1 MKHIFFVLVFEDAT
15 TSAVPSTAMIAST
28 TGAPACQVLLWE
40 TELSPSL
47 LLLLPP
53 LLYRLLSQ
61 EADPNADFVLG
72 VLVKLGSKCSHLLS
86 LVLQSL
92 KRGVHFCFFHLSG
105 RKNHK
110 PSIMVWAIFLSRS
123 NPFLVQS
130 QLSLKIID
138 SSKYFVSVVQP
149 QVAETNTGLSC
160 S

>member
-28 TGAPACQVLLWE
+28 SGTPACQVLLRE

-47 LLLLPP
+47 LFLLPP

-92 KRGVHFCFFHLSG
+92 KRGVHFCFFHLSD
-105 RKNHK
+105 RKK
-110 PSIMVWAIFLSRS
+110 SLIISSTIMVWAICLFLA
-123 NPFLVQS
+123 QS
-130 QLSLKIID
+130 QLLLNIAKGTTD
-138 SSKYFVSVVQP
+138 PRVEFCLPK
-149 QVAETNTGLSC
+149 
-160 S
+160 